1 MYKVVRMKDFRL
13 YDIMDFVMDEDFIRW
28 VQQKHPDDEAFWNN
42 WLKSY
47 PEKHLL
53 VAEARRILDSIRI
66 EQKVFT
72 QEEIDLEAG
81 KLLQTINGQ
90 SLQDSPRKVRSISRR
105 QWMAAAVL
113 AGLIV
118 LSVRYF
124 PFGKA
129 DENTTTEGSFTYASL
144 TAEQWLKEEVNNS
157 DKPMNIFLPDSSV
170 VELAVNSRVSY
181 PCNFDSGST
190 RDIYLSGEAFFKV
203 AKNPNK
209 PFRVF
214 ANEIVTKVL
223 GTSFK
228 VRSFEKDSVIQ
239 VIVKTGKVS
248 VFSQSKTKVKET
260 STAEKTS
267 GFILT
272 PNQQLTYSK
281 EGKQFQK
288 ILLEKPA
295 MIVPVAV
302 DRNMIYED
310 SRIEEVFDQVSKA
323 YGINIVYDLELLK
336 HCTVTADLRNESFYD
351 KLDLVCR
358 AIGAGYEVIDGQVVI
373 QSGGCQ

>member
-1 MYKVVRMKDFRL
+1 MKDFRL

-28 VQQKHPDDEAFWNN
+28 VQEKRPEDEAFWNN

-53 VAEARRILDSIRI
+53 VAEARRILESISI
-66 EQKVFT
+66 QQKVFT
-72 QEEIDLEAG
+72 EEEIDLEAG
-81 KLLQTINGQ
+81 KLLQTINEQ
-90 SLQDSPRKVRSISRR
+90 SFRDKPRGKVRRITRKE
-105 QWMAAAVL
+105 WMVAAVL
-113 AGLIV
+113 AALIV
-118 LSVRYF
+118 LGVRYY
-124 PFGKA
+124 PFGQDA
-129 DENTTTEGSFTYASL
+129 NTPAEGSFTYTRL
-144 TAEQWLKEEVNNS
+144 TADRWLKEEVNNTG
-157 DKPMNIFLPDSSV
+157 KPITITLPDSSI
-170 VELAVNSRVSY
+170 VELSVNSRVSY
-181 PCNFDSGST
+181 PRNFDSGGT
-190 RDIYLSGEAFFKV
+190 RDVYLSGEAFFKV
-203 AKNPNK
+203 TKNPNL

-214 ANEIVTKVL
+214 SNELITKVL

-248 VFSQSKTKVKET
+248 VFSQSKTEIKET
-260 STAEKTS
+260 TSAEISS

-272 PNQQLTYSK
+272 PNQQLTYRK
-281 EGKQFQK
+281 GGQQFQK
-288 ILLEKPA
+288 ILLEKPS

-310 SRIEEVFDQVSKA
+310 TRVEEVFGQISKA
-323 YGINIVYDLELLK
+323 YGINIVYDMDLLK
-336 HCTVTADLRNESFYD
+336 NCTVNADLRNESFYD

>member
-1 MYKVVRMKDFRL
+1 
-13 YDIMDFVMDEDFIRW
+13 
-28 VQQKHPDDEAFWNN
+28 
-42 WLKSY
+42 
-47 PEKHLL
+47 
-53 VAEARRILDSIRI
+53 
-66 EQKVFT
+66 
-72 QEEIDLEAG
+72 
-81 KLLQTINGQ
+81 
-90 SLQDSPRKVRSISRR
+90 
-105 QWMAAAVL
+105 
-113 AGLIV
+113 
-118 LSVRYF
+118 
-124 PFGKA
+124 
-129 DENTTTEGSFTYASL
+129 
-144 TAEQWLKEEVNNS
+144 
-157 DKPMNIFLPDSSV
+157 V

>member
-28 VQQKHPDDEAFWNN
+28 VQEKRPDDEAFWNN

-81 KLLQTINGQ
+81 KLLRTINGQ
-90 SLQDSPRKVRSISRR
+90 SLQDRPRRVRSISRR
-105 QWMAAAVL
+105 QWTAAAVL

-118 LSVRYF
+118 LGVRYF

-129 DENTTTEGSFTYASL
+129 GENTSAEGSFTYASL
-144 TAEQWLKEEVNNS
+144 IAEQWLKEEVNNS

-181 PCNFDSGST
+181 PSNFDSGST

-248 VFSQSKTKVKET
+248 VFSQSKTKVKEI

-281 EGKQFQK
+281 ERKQFQK
-288 ILLEKPA
+288 ILLEKPV
-295 MIVPVAV
+295 MIVPDAV

-310 SRIEEVFDQVSKA
+310 TRIEEVFDQVSKA

-336 HCTVTADLRNESFYD
+336 NCTVTADLRNESFYD